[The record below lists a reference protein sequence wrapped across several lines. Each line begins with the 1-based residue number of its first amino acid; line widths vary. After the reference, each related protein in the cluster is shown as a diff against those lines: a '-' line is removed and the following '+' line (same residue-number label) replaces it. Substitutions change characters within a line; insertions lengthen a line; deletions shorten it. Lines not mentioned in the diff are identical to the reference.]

1 MQNIIIA
8 EPYQFVPPYRGRAWN
23 RLLLLFLGP
32 YLDRAH
38 GVTQVEC
45 RGVEHLKQSL
55 AAGHGIIL
63 APNHSHLADPMVLGA
78 LAKQVGQPFYFM
90 SSWHLFKQG
99 RLQTWL
105 IRRMGAF
112 SVYREGLDKAAL
124 TAAVEILERAE
135 RPLVLFPE
143 GIVSRNN
150 DRLGPL
156 QEGVSFIARSAAR
169 KRAKASPPGH
179 VVVHPVALNYFFRGD
194 LKANVEPALAE
205 IEARLSWAPQ
215 RQLSLVERVYKVGHA
230 LLSLKEI
237 EYLGQAQEGTFE
249 TRILRLMDH
258 LLVPLEKEWLNGRR
272 EANVT
277 ARVKR
282 LRAAILPDLAAGELP
297 EEERERRWRQ
307 LADLYLAQQLF
318 FYPPDYVRS
327 RPTPERILETVER
340 FEEDLTDT
348 ARIYRPRTALIEV
361 GPALEVSPDHDRG
374 APVDP
379 LLHGIEEQL
388 KSMLERNSRERT
400 APLTGL
406 SEGQ

>member
-1 MQNIIIA
+1 
-8 EPYQFVPPYRGRAWN
+8 
-23 RLLLLFLGP
+23 
-32 YLDRAH
+32 
-38 GVTQVEC
+38 
-45 RGVEHLKQSL
+45 
-55 AAGHGIIL
+55 
-63 APNHSHLADPMVLGA
+63 MVLGA

-124 TAAVEILERAE
+124 TTAVEILERAE

-169 KRAKASPPGH
+169 KRAKASPPGR

-194 LKANVEPALAE
+194 LKASVEPALAE

-215 RQLSLVERVYKVGHA
+215 RQLSLTERIYKVGHA

-237 EYLGQAQEGTFE
+237 EYLGQAQEGSFE
-249 TRILRLMDH
+249 VRILRLIDH
-258 LLVPLEKEWLNGRR
+258 LLVPLEKEWLGGRR

-348 ARIYRPRTALIEV
+348 ARIYRPRTAHIEV

-374 APVDP
+374 SPIDP
-379 LLHGIEEQL
+379 LLHGLEEQL
-388 KSMLERNSRERT
+388 KSILERNSRERT

-406 SEGQ
+406 GEGQ